1 MTPEVMPAAFIG
13 HGNPMNALETNRYT
27 QAWHA
32 FGRAVPRP
40 RAILVVSAHWYI
52 NATAVTA
59 MPRPRTIHDFYGF
72 PPELFA
78 VQYPAPG
85 LPELAAEI
93 SDAVHPTWVG
103 ADIDSWGIDH
113 GTWSVLV
120 HAFPD
125 ADIPV
130 VQLSINADKDFDYH
144 LDLGARLA
152 GLRRSGVLVV
162 ASGNVV
168 HNLRGMSWD
177 LADSGYDWA
186 RRFDEDAKARM
197 LDDPVAITRLDAH
210 RDFANAVPTPDHF
223 LPLLYLAGLASAGG
237 EGADILVDGYTY
249 GSLSMTAYTIGV
261 AVSPDRRRAF
271 RRGRGQRRAG
281 ADRPAGREQ
290 HLTLLLVAAT
300 QRNVFRKVT
309 APVCGSWN
317 WASAGRRASRTACW
331 PAASAARAPPAEQSR
346 ARIASSMSA
355 YRQWQTTS
363 PLPSRVRPADTRD
376 DSRLPGAERA

>member
-1 MTPEVMPAAFIG
+1 MTAELMPAAFIG
-13 HGNPMNALETNRYT
+13 HGNPMNAVETNRYT

-223 LPLLYLAGLASAGG
+223 LPLLYLAGLASAGA

-261 AVSPDRRRAF
+261 ECPEPSGGAGGTEGPAPTVPPD
-271 RRGRGQRRAG
+271 
-281 ADRPAGREQ
+281 
-290 HLTLLLVAAT
+290 
-300 QRNVFRKVT
+300 
-309 APVCGSWN
+309 
-317 WASAGRRASRTACW
+317 ASN
-331 PAASAARAPPAEQSR
+331 
-346 ARIASSMSA
+346 I
-355 YRQWQTTS
+355 
-363 PLPSRVRPADTRD
+363 
-376 DSRLPGAERA
+376 